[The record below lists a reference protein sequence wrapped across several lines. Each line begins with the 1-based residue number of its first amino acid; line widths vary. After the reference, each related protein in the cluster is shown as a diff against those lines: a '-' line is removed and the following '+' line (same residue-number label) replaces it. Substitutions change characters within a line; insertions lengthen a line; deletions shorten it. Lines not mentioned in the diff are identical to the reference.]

1 MVFMSSEIS
10 LPLRFLPAQVALAAS
25 LILCWSATAT
35 WAQSLAGSRTS
46 LIRQNRQASQHDFTF
61 LRTAS
66 QVRDFVRQGR
76 LVRLPGNADYQIV
89 DASYPYARPEG
100 KTFIERLGS
109 QYRNACSEPL
119 VVTSLTRPSTQQP
132 RNASPLSVHPT
143 GMAADL
149 RASSRPAC
157 RAFLEKSL
165 LELEARGV
173 VEATREH
180 HPPHYH
186 VTLFPNPY
194 TRYLTG
200 RSTGVQ
206 VAKNSG
212 KSRSRS
218 TIARAASHKR
228 YRVGRGDNLWE
239 IARRHGTSVASLKR
253 ANGMSTSR
261 LKPGQM
267 LSIPARAR

>member
-1 MVFMSSEIS
+1 MSSEIF
-10 LPLRFLPAQVALAAS
+10 LPLRSLPAQVALAAS

-46 LIRQNRQASQHDFTF
+46 LIRQNRQANQHDFTF

-76 LVRLPGNADYQIV
+76 LVRLPGNSDYQVV
-89 DASYPYARPEG
+89 DASYPYARPEV

-109 QYRNACSEPL
+109 QYRNACREPL

-157 RAFLEKSL
+157 RAYLEKAL
-165 LELEARGV
+165 LTLEGRGV
-173 VEATREH
+173 AEATREH

-200 RSTGVQ
+200 RSPGVQ

-212 KSRSRS
+212 RSRG
-218 TIARAASHKR
+218 TVARAVSHKR

-253 ANGMSTSR
+253 ANGMSSSH

-267 LSIPARAR
+267 ISIPARAR